1 MATAT
6 MADDFRRRREQLAAE
21 REQYER
27 LEQRFGDALDAMTPE
42 QIESALLGVYGLG
55 AAMQAARLSRLGLRA
70 WIDRLPLLQLIE
82 AKDDDGGAVGF

>member
-6 MADDFRRRREQLAAE
+6 MADDFRRHRELLAAE
-21 REQYER
+21 RDEYER

-42 QIESALLGVYGLG
+42 QIESALLGVYGRG

-82 AKDDDGGAVGF
+82 SKTDDGGAVGF